1 MVVMKRRGRPMNDED
16 RRTVE
21 TFKRWLAGDRSVW
34 GDDGL
39 PVSSVQGVDVDVRVE
54 QGQEE
59 HGVGEATDD
68 VKP

>member
-1 MVVMKRRGRPMNDED
+1 MKRRARPTNEED

-39 PVSSVQGVDVDVRVE
+39 PVSMERVDVDVCVE
-54 QGQEE
+54 QAEQEY
-59 HGVGEATDD
+59 GVGHHANDPEA
-68 VKP
+68 